1 MEHAK
6 DFRNEKH
13 DYKKQTRFMY
23 DNPWLA
29 NFILQKGYPVVEINR
44 SKDRGNNMYVIFE
57 YDYETHCKLFHEW
70 KDLRDKTLGYN

>member
-29 NFILQKGYPVVEINR
+29 NFILQKGYPVVEIVLPSR
-44 SKDRGNNMYVIFE
+44 AP
-57 YDYETHCKLFHEW
+57 
-70 KDLRDKTLGYN
+70 